1 MTDEASKT
9 AQTPAVFTTAVP
21 SEIRLIATE
30 QLRFDQQNPRFYR
43 LNDASSVDA
52 IVEEMLDDESAQ
64 DLMLSIGSKGYFP
77 GEPLLVT
84 PDGNGAFIVVEGNRR
99 LAATKLLNGQLVP
112 PQRRTASVQRLREAS
127 ATAPPTELPC
137 IVYDERRDVLRYLGY
152 RHITG
157 VKQWDSLSK
166 AKYLLQLRD
175 DFHSDL
181 GRDDQLKALAAD
193 IGSRP
198 DYVAQ
203 LLTALGLYTTAV
215 ESKPTF
221 FGLPIRPEDVEFSY
235 ITTAIG
241 YRNLAGWLGL
251 EGRGDFEMKGLK
263 ADRLKKAFGWMFSKD
278 QLGRTVVGESRRLEL
293 LADIVNSPT
302 AIKKLEDNLNLDE
315 AYLYT
320 DGPQAALQKA
330 LTQATEKV
338 AVVWQ
343 MLGTTKPLT
352 GDHLIAAEALF
363 EGSKDVRNFLKNKIE
378 D

>member
-1 MTDEASKT
+1 MTDEATQLSDKPLALNT
-9 AQTPAVFTTAVP
+9 ALPR
-21 SEIRLIATE
+21 EIRLIATE
-30 QLRFDQQNPRFYR
+30 QLRFDERNPRFYR
-43 LNDASSVDA
+43 LTDTSSVDA

-64 DLMLSIGSKGYFP
+64 DLMLSIGSKGYFL

-84 PDGNGAFIVVEGNRR
+84 PDENGHYVVVEGNRR

-112 PQRRTASVQRLREAS
+112 PQRRSASIQKLREAS
-127 ATAPPTELPC
+127 ATLPPTELPC
-137 IVYDERRDVLRYLGY
+137 IVYAERRDVLRYLGY

-175 DFHSDL
+175 DFHL
-181 GRDDQLKALAAD
+181 KLTRDAQLKALAAD

-203 LLTALGLYTTAV
+203 LLTALGLYTAAV

-221 FGLPIRPEDVEFSY
+221 FGLPIRAEDIEFSY
-235 ITTAIG
+235 VTTAIG
-241 YRNLAGWLGL
+241 YRNLADWLGL

-263 ADRLKKAFGWMFSKD
+263 VGELKKAFGWMFAKD

-293 LADIVNSPT
+293 LAEIVKSET

-330 LTQATEKV
+330 LAQAAEKV

-363 EGSKDVRNFLKNKIE
+363 DVSKDVRNFVKNKIE